1 MTYREMVLHQRGVF
15 SRASCTGSCSSFHPY
30 VQPIP
35 EDNMAHVKQE
45 KSDTVFNG
53 LSLSD
58 VADNGKYR
66 DMDALHKADAVV
78 ADLGRG
84 ERLGAELKE
93 VGADVF
99 ASRRLQK

>member
-1 MTYREMVLHQRGVF
+1 MTYSEMVLHQRGVHF
-15 SRASCTGSCSSFHPY
+15 RASCTGSCSSFHPY
-30 VQPIP
+30 VLPIP
-35 EDNMAHVKQE
+35 EDDMAHVKQE

-53 LSLSD
+53 LSLAD

-66 DMDALHKADAVV
+66 NMDALHKADAVA

-84 ERLGAELKE
+84 ERLGVELKE